1 MFEHLIMDVVR
12 ANCRVRRFCDCF
24 AEFIH
29 GKESVICFVIVEIE
43 FELPKAHRL
52 IVRQFCA
59 RKSDGGMF
67 YQMACRAVSAGS
79 FDGVVIVQNQS
90 SSRTDKLINR
100 SQFYQALVDALNCRL
115 MPASEQTLI
124 SMSLFSFLTL
134 GLQLYR
140 LSMGSRNSSK
150 HTCTF

>member
-1 MFEHLIMDVVR
+1 MYDTLQELSDLS
-12 ANCRVRRFCDCF
+12 
-24 AEFIH
+24 
-29 GKESVICFVIVEIE
+29 ESLQTESIN
-43 FELPKAHRL
+43 LPKAHRL
-52 IVRQFCA
+52 IVRQVEVFCA

-67 YQMACRAVSAGS
+67 YQMACQAVSAGS
-79 FDGVVIVQNQS
+79 FNGVVIIQNQS